1 MGLSTTMARGPAGR
15 SPVTTAQ
22 NLMRNIK
29 EGIYKQP
36 TKLVTRIL
44 EQNGPQT
51 TRALFAFVK
60 AQPESQDWTLNY
72 LKRKVL
78 RSMDIQESA
87 FKVGRP
93 KWNKLTASMRESSSV
108 AAARAVSEN
117 AAMFEPRSPPS
128 EVGVDRTNESS
139 FVWVCKKHWQ
149 IWHGERQSQQQGQPL
164 AARRTAEIGEGAA
177 RAHRH
182 DATATPGL

>member
-1 MGLSTTMARGPAGR
+1 
-15 SPVTTAQ
+15 
-22 NLMRNIK
+22 MRNIK

-44 EQNGPQT
+44 EQNGATPCLLAPNASSTDSFNAFAGPQT